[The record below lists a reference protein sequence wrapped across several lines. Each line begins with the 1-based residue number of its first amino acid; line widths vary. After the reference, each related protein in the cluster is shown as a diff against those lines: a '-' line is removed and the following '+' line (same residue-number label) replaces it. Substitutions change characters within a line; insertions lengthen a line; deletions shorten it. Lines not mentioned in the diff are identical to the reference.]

1 MLSAEKMKLVRLL
14 NNVTQKEI
22 GDMMGVSKNYI
33 SMIENGK
40 HYYSSE
46 QCNKY
51 LNAIYKIAQEKKR
64 PKKNIQETEDI
75 VDPLE
80 NIEEG

>member
-22 GDMMGVSKNYI
+22 GDIMGVSKNYI
-33 SMIENGK
+33 SMVENGK

-64 PKKNIQETEDI
+64 AKENMKETEDMI
-75 VDPLE
+75 DPLE
-80 NIEEG
+80 N

>member
-1 MLSAEKMKLVRLL
+1 MKLVRLL

-22 GDMMGVSKNYI
+22 GDIMGVSKNYI
-33 SMIENGK
+33 SMVENGK

-64 PKKNIQETEDI
+64 AKENMKETEDMI
-75 VDPLE
+75 DPLE
-80 NIEEG
+80 N

>member
-33 SMIENGK
+33 SMVENGK

-46 QCNKY
+46 QCTKY

-64 PKKNIQETEDI
+64 PKENIEETEDI
-75 VDPLE
+75 IDPLG
-80 NIEEG
+80 N